1 MKTAGNNLLSFYG
14 RDGFKRRFASGR
26 VPPKTWAAQ
35 SRRPFFFAAELFVG
49 QVTTLA
55 YRSRP
60 KRILVLERVERDR
73 FRRSCSE
80 DRATG
85 HFLVEVGPHHFGRER
100 EVLDGS
106 PAGDRAELRDVE
118 VGIAGVVAG
127 RVADRCLTRMAGGE
141 GSTISALGTEA
152 IDIVVGAAPS

>member
-1 MKTAGNNLLSFYG
+1 LRSSEIALGAKF
-14 RDGFKRRFASGR
+14 
-26 VPPKTWAAQ
+26 
-35 SRRPFFFAAELFVG
+35 EL
-49 QVTTLA
+49 
-55 YRSRP
+55 

-100 EVLDGS
+100 QVLDGR

-127 RVADRCLTRMAGGE
+127 RVADRGLTRMAGGE
-141 GSTISALGTEA
+141 GSTISALGGGGTEA
-152 IDIVVGAAPS
+152 IDIVVGAATIADR